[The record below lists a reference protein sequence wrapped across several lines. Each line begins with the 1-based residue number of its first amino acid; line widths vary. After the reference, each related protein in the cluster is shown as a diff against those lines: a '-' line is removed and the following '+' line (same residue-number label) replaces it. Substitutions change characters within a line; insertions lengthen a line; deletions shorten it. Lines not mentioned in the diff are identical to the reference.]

1 MIKYILLLFFTGILF
16 FASSCA
22 SDISV
27 QKSNRLAALE
37 YDKLSTLTATGL
49 SAGTENLL
57 ANYLLMEEL
66 ENDPDKVIHF
76 FTGLFRREKKAK
88 YLHVLADISLRC
100 GRRFHSNTDKAIR
113 YYLPAAIFSYAFLC
127 YLDDPV
133 NQPYNAERIQAVY
146 VYNAALTEI
155 FAYLD
160 HKKLYSRDGY
170 SIDTVTDMRI
180 TFEKPCYKLPLP
192 AAAYKNFLPCC
203 DYTAENLTH
212 TTRHFGLGV
221 PLICDLE
228 NETRHHKE
236 VWAKDQVHPATLY
249 IRFQFN
255 SNYRELKAQLVFCD
269 TREQE
274 EILLASRTIPLAL
287 DFSTPIA
294 YMAKKPLPLHYFLY
308 MLHPDDGEKMKG
320 LYKFESFSQKR
331 IPVVLVHGLM
341 SNTRT
346 WIQMF
351 NTLQND
357 PDIRK
362 HYQFWGF
369 SYSSGIPVLFTAK
382 DLREALEKEREKL
395 VKEGKS
401 TEMFDQMVLVGH
413 SMGGL
418 LCKTAL
424 MDTNED
430 FAKNILKGRAADLQK
445 KLNREQK
452 DFLQSILKI
461 KHLDFVKRVI
471 FIAVPH
477 RGSDFAKSFI
487 GRVGSSLVRLPV
499 NMISRMN
506 GIVKS
511 VLPGEKMDKYP
522 TGIDNLTPDSVALR
536 ELMKQPFRKGIPYH
550 SIIGNNR
557 KEGVPGGSDGIVPYS
572 SSHLDGA
579 ASELVVKSGHSAQQN
594 PLAIQEV
601 RRILLEHLESVK
613 KKNKN
618 IPHKTENNN
627 NIKRDKAPEK
637 SVK

>member
-1 MIKYILLLFFTGILF
+1 MVKYILLLIFSVILLFT
-16 FASSCA
+16 SSCA

-27 QKSNRLAALE
+27 RKSNRLAVLE
-37 YDKLSTLTATGL
+37 YDKLSNLTASGL

-57 ANYLLMEEL
+57 ANYLLMDEFEK
-66 ENDPDKVIHF
+66 DPDKVIHF
-76 FTGLFRREKKAK
+76 FMGLFRKEHKAK
-88 YLHVLADISLRC
+88 YLHALADISLRC
-100 GRRFHSNTDKAIR
+100 GRRYHSDADKAIR
-113 YYLPAAIFSYAFLC
+113 YYLPAAVFSYAFLSF
-127 YLDDPV
+127 LDDPV
-133 NQPYNAERIQAVY
+133 KQPYNADRIHSIH
-146 VYNAALTEI
+146 VYNAAVTELFI
-155 FAYLD
+155 YLD
-160 HKKLYSRDGY
+160 SKKLYRRDGY
-170 SIDTVTDMRI
+170 SIDTGANMRI
-180 TFEKPCYKLPLP
+180 TFEKPDYKLPLP
-192 AAAYKNFLPCC
+192 VTSYRNFHPCIN
-203 DYTAENLTH
+203 YSAENLTH

-228 NETRHHKE
+228 NEKLHHKE
-236 VWAKDQVHPATLY
+236 VWAKDQAHPATLY
-249 IRFQFN
+249 IRFQPDR
-255 SNYRELKAQLVFCD
+255 SYMDQKAQLVFCD
-269 TREQE
+269 AREYE
-274 EILLASRTIPLAL
+274 EIKLVSRTIPLAL

-294 YMAKKPLPLHYFLY
+294 YMAKKPLPLHQFFY
-308 MLHPDDGEKMKG
+308 MLHPDDGGDLQG
-320 LYKFESFSQKR
+320 LYKFESFNEKR

-341 SNTRT
+341 SSTRT

-362 HYQFWGF
+362 HFQFWGY

-382 DLREALEKEREKL
+382 ELRGSLEKERERL
-395 VKEGKS
+395 VKEGKNV
-401 TEMFDQMVLVGH
+401 EMFDQMVLVGH

-430 FAKNILKGRAADLQK
+430 FAKNILKGRGAELQK
-445 KLNREQK
+445 KLNKEQM

-487 GRVGSSLVRLPV
+487 GQLGSRLIRLPV
-499 NMISRMN
+499 NMISRFN
-506 GIVKS
+506 SIVKS
-511 VLPGEKMDKYP
+511 VLPGESAGKYP
-522 TGIDNLTPDSVALR
+522 TGIDNLTPDSVALN

-557 KEGVPGGSDGIVPYS
+557 KEGVPAGSDGIVPYS

-579 ASELVVKSGHSAQQN
+579 ASELVVRSGHSAQQN

-618 IPHKTENNN
+618 FPYKTEKNNS
-627 NIKRDKAPEK
+627 KRDKIPEK

>member
-1 MIKYILLLFFTGILF
+1 
-16 FASSCA
+16 
-22 SDISV
+22 D
-27 QKSNRLAALE
+27 
-37 YDKLSTLTATGL
+37 
-49 SAGTENLL
+49 
-57 ANYLLMEEL
+57 
-66 ENDPDKVIHF
+66 
-76 FTGLFRREKKAK
+76 
-88 YLHVLADISLRC
+88 
-100 GRRFHSNTDKAIR
+100 
-113 YYLPAAIFSYAFLC
+113 
-127 YLDDPV
+127 
-133 NQPYNAERIQAVY
+133 
-146 VYNAALTEI
+146 
-155 FAYLD
+155 
-160 HKKLYSRDGY
+160 
-170 SIDTVTDMRI
+170 
-180 TFEKPCYKLPLP
+180 LPLP
-192 AAAYKNFLPCC
+192 TAHYEVVTVPASEIQSEIVQSLAERAKKIRNGGVRSDEDNMLCVTNDGRKLALDQRLIDPTLPDEPNSKVNSCA
-203 DYTAENLTH
+203 DNVYRIWKEGEADKLT
-212 TTRHFGLGV
+212 
-221 PLICDLE
+221 
-228 NETRHHKE
+228 
-236 VWAKDQVHPATLY
+236 
-249 IRFQFN
+249 
-255 SNYRELKAQLVFCD
+255 QLVFCD